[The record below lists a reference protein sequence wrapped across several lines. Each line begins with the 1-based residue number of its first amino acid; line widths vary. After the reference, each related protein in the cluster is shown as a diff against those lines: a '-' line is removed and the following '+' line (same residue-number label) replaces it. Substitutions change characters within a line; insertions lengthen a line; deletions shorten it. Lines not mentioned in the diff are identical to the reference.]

1 MAVGGQYTVQLRA
14 ILDTKGVLA
23 QIAAIQKQ
31 AGGVVIG
38 GAKGKGGAFFTDAG
52 KGAQNAQKK
61 VKSYSTA
68 LGKASKQN
76 KAFGSTT
83 LDVTKKVVQFGA
95 VTAVI
100 RGVTSG
106 MGDMVRQTFEL
117 DSALTEFKK
126 VSDLSGKGLEKY
138 TEQAYKAGRE
148 TAKTGVE
155 MIDAATQFKKMGY
168 DEQTSLQLATHATMF
183 QNIADAEISA
193 GDAAKFINSQMKA
206 YKDEFSSFSTEGE
219 KAAKVIDTVNE
230 VANKNAVGTN
240 DLQLALTKTSAA
252 MSGFGNSFDETV
264 GIMTAGTEIMVGMPS
279 QVARGWRT
287 IAANILQV
295 AQSTDEYTAA
305 SGKVKIATRDQNG
318 EMKNTYSMMKDLYT
332 GIDGVSASWKDLSKE
347 EQSAI
352 ALELAGKNNMEKFR
366 AVMDNFG
373 TAIKATEE
381 AQNSQGS
388 ATKENARYL
397 DSMEG
402 SLQNLRSAWSEFSNA
417 MVKGDTIK
425 GLLNNLASVVR
436 FLSGDFGQALIKG
449 AAGLLAFGGAFKLFK
464 GLGSLVLSPL
474 SSISRVFGLFGKNT
488 NKSIKP
494 LGKFSKNLKAT
505 KAPLING
512 AKNAT
517 KASKG
522 FRAVGSAASGASMA
536 INPLALGLAAAT
548 AVFVGAAVGAYKTY
562 KATHKYRREV
572 SDLVVEN
579 KKAVK
584 SIDDNAKSAELL
596 TDTIDRLNGVEN
608 KSASQKELLKQAVQE
623 LNEMYP
629 ELNLSYDEEA
639 DKVNK
644 STDAIRKH
652 IDAKKEE
659 AKLQA
664 YTDGMKKAVKE
675 QLSLQEKRA
684 KAQEKFAE
692 LDKQY
697 QEAQKSGWVSPQ
709 LSQSW
714 NNARIALKDVSQA
727 YSQATIEATKQNN
740 NMLKASGVWKDL
752 AGEAKKAGID
762 ISDGVKKGIDEGIYT
777 IPKTVQGLENLNMF
791 DDLADKLDVTKAG
804 QSLVNALQQGMRE
817 GDLKPSEALKI
828 AEGFQELQGDLST
841 EGKKA
846 AQELSDAFANG
857 EIDFSTF
864 KQGMAELSEL
874 EAKPKVEVEGAEQ
887 AQHELINV
895 TKDLNSV
902 EREKVLAEI
911 GVEGAVDTQEEV
923 EAVQKYLKNFDEKE
937 YKFGIK
943 ADTKKADK
951 ALKKT
956 TKQTKAINKSKP
968 TIKVGANTKGADK
981 NLDRTEK
988 KAKDYGKTTSTAK
1001 LNADTSNADSGVDSA
1016 TSKVQMFDGVEA
1028 IAFLQQHGAEVVEAK
1043 VDEAGNAVL
1052 SMPDGKTVIIEQDGS
1067 AEGQAAVENLV
1078 GAINNLKGKS
1088 VKATATT
1095 SGEGAVRSLQN
1106 AINGLRD
1113 KSVTL
1118 TANYR
1123 QTGRK
1128 PGIQENAKGTRNAA
1142 GGLSEVNEEG
1152 WEFIRDAKT
1161 GKLRIA
1167 GGGKRTVTVLNK
1179 GDIVYTHAQSKQM
1192 VSSGET
1198 DIHIPQRKSGQN
1210 NNKKQQAQEAYDKQ
1224 YDRLKDRYEA
1234 AVGTLEYRAKMRHWT
1249 DEVLA
1254 KRVQATYNGYIKQ
1267 LKKMN
1272 NSKAVSGW
1280 KKSGA
1285 KVKTSFGVEAYRDVY
1300 LRKSEALH
1308 DKTIAKWDADLDKLK
1323 ETGFS
1328 AKVLKTKRKQ
1338 LANLRKQ
1345 GRITSDE
1352 YTDYLKE
1359 LNDAYSEAQHDKLVG
1374 DLDKSIESLG
1384 LNASSSYLSKKT
1396 ADAKIKSIASLYKK
1410 GRLTVDE
1417 YKEYVKEINTAYID
1431 GQMKLHQAN
1440 KKSYKAMKDELSAYA
1455 KAGKITWAEYYEY
1468 IETLMEEQLDK
1479 QKKALSKQQEKV
1491 NNVYSL
1497 ATSWLDREIERL
1509 EKANEETSEQN
1520 DLIEK
1525 QSNLEKTRTQ
1535 RVKVYRQGQGF
1546 IYEQDTQAIK
1556 EATNALQTY
1565 KKEQDSPELKALKE
1579 VRELF
1584 NDLELDAEIKNY
1596 ETLIGSTFSSL
1607 FGDFGT
1613 DIERWTTFIKDTLAH
1628 RYGYENLANTL
1639 DDIDSWRD
1647 IQSYLDADGN
1657 IKSSIIDD
1665 FIAKNRFTTG
1675 TLSAPASF
1683 ARVAENGYGTA
1694 LLGQGDAV
1702 IPHKVS
1708 ENLMAW
1714 GAHSPVEFATFTN
1727 DMGQS
1732 QIYNF
1737 DKLVLP
1743 NVTDVDSF
1751 INELSKLPNK
1761 ALQYSRGR
1769 A

>member
-1 MAVGGQYTVQLRA
+1 MGAGGQYTIRVHGM
-14 ILDTKGVLA
+14 LDDA
-23 QIAAIQKQ
+23 QIRAQLASLGKESGAIMN
-31 AGGVVIG
+31 G
-38 GAKGKGGAFFTDAG
+38 GAKGKGGAFFTDAS
-52 KGAQNAQKK
+52 KGAQGAQKK

-155 MIDAATQFKKMGY
+155 MIDAATQFQKMGY
-168 DEQTSLQLATHATMF
+168 GEQTSMQLAKYATMF

-193 GDAAKFINSQMKA
+193 GDSAKFINSQMKA
-206 YKDEFSSFSTEGE
+206 FSKEFSIYSTEGE

-240 DLQLALTKTSAA
+240 DLQLALTKTSAS
-252 MSGFGNSFDETV
+252 MQGYGNSFNEVV
-264 GIMTAGTEIMVGMPS
+264 GIMTAGTEIMVGQPS

-287 IAANILQV
+287 IAANVLAA
-295 AQSTDEYTAA
+295 AQKSDVYTAA
-305 SGKVKIATRDQNG
+305 NDKVNVSMRNSNG
-318 EMKNTYSMMKDLYT
+318 ELKNTYEIMKSLYE
-332 GIDGVSASWKDLSKE
+332 GQEGVSKGWKELSEE
-347 EQSAI
+347 EQSLI
-352 ALELAGKNNMEKFR
+352 AVELAGKQNQDKFR
-366 AVMDNFG
+366 AVMDNFA
-373 TAIKATEE
+373 TAIKATADAEG
-381 AQNSQGS
+381 AHGS
-388 ATKENARYL
+388 AMKENARYL

-402 SLQNLRSAWSEFSNA
+402 SVQNLKSAWSEFSNA
-417 MVKGDTIK
+417 MVKGDTLK
-425 GLLNNLASVVR
+425 GLINNLASVVR
-436 FLSGDFGQALIKG
+436 FLSGDFGQAIVKG

-505 KAPLING
+505 RAPLING

-522 FRAVGSAASGASMA
+522 FMAVESAATGASMA
-536 INPLALGLAAAT
+536 INPLTLALAVT
-548 AVFVGAAVGAYKTY
+548 AVAFAGAAVGVYKTY
-562 KATHKYRREV
+562 KATHKYRGEV
-572 SDLVVEN
+572 TDLIKEN
-579 KKAVK
+579 DKAVK
-584 SIDDNAKSAELL
+584 SIDDNTKKAELL

-629 ELNLSYDEEA
+629 ELNLSYDEET

-644 STDAIRKH
+644 STDAIRKY

-684 KAQEKFAE
+684 KAQEKFAK

-697 QEAQKSGWVSPQ
+697 KEAQQSGWVSPQ
-709 LSQSW
+709 LSKSW
-714 NNARIALKDVSQA
+714 NDARIALKDVSQA

-752 AGEAKKAGID
+752 AGEAKKAGVD

-791 DDLADKLDVTKAG
+791 DDLAGKLGVTKAG
-804 QSLVNALQQGMRE
+804 KSLVDALQQGMRE
-817 GDLKPSEALKI
+817 GDLKPSEALQI
-828 AEGFQELQGDLST
+828 AEGFQELQGDLT
-841 EGKKA
+841 KEGQKA

-874 EAKPKVEVEGAEQ
+874 TAKPKVEVEGAEQ
-887 AQHELINV
+887 AQHELFNV
-895 TKDLNSV
+895 TKDLTSI
-902 EREKVLAEI
+902 EREKVFAELGI
-911 GVEGAVDTQEEV
+911 EGAVDTQEEV

-956 TKQTKAINKSKP
+956 TKQTKKMTKSKP
-968 TIKVGANTKGADK
+968 TINVKANTKGADK
-981 NLDRTEK
+981 KLDRTEK
-988 KAKDYGKTTSTAK
+988 KAKDYGKTTSTAR

-1016 TSKVQMFDGVEA
+1016 TSKVQTFDGETA

-1067 AEGQAAVENLV
+1067 AEGQAAVEGLV
-1078 GAINNLKGKS
+1078 DAIGGLRGKNVKASASTSGRGKVASLQDAINNLHGK
-1088 VKATATT
+1088 T
-1095 SGEGAVRSLQN
+1095 
-1106 AINGLRD
+1106 
-1113 KSVTL
+1113 VTV
-1118 TANYR
+1118 TVNYR
-1123 QTGRK
+1123 QTGTK
-1128 PGIQENAKGTRNAA
+1128 PDGKAKGGTSKYT
-1142 GGLSEVNEEG
+1142 GLYEVNEEG

-1161 GKLRIA
+1161 GKLRVA
-1167 GGGKRTVTVLNK
+1167 DGGRRTVTFLAK
-1179 GDIVYTHAQSKQM
+1179 GDTVYTHAQSKQM
-1192 VSSGET
+1192 VANGET
-1198 DIHIPQRKSGQN
+1198 DIHIPQRAKGQN
-1210 NNKKQQAQEAYDKQ
+1210 NKQKAQESYDKAYDK
-1224 YDRLKDRYEA
+1224 RKENYES
-1234 AVGTLEYRAKMRHWT
+1234 AVETLEYQAKMRHWT

-1254 KRVQATYNGYIKQ
+1254 NKIQSTYNYHIKQ
-1267 LKKMN
+1267 LQKMN
-1272 NSKAVSGW
+1272 QSGAVRGW
-1280 KKSGA
+1280 KKAGA
-1285 KVKTSFGVEAYRDVY
+1285 KVKTSFGADVYRDVQ

-1308 DKTIAKWDADLDKLK
+1308 DKTIAKWDEDLDKLK

-1328 AKVLKTKRKQ
+1328 ANVLGIKRKQ
-1338 LANLRKQ
+1338 LANLRRQ
-1345 GRITSDE
+1345 GRITAEE
-1352 YTDYLKE
+1352 YTDYIKE
-1359 LNDAYSEAQHDKLVG
+1359 LNDAYAESQHEKLVS

-1384 LNASSSYLSKKT
+1384 LSATSSYLNKATS
-1396 ADAKIKSIASLYKK
+1396 DAKIKNIQDLYKK

-1431 GQMKLHQAN
+1431 GQMRLYQAN
-1440 KKSYKAMKDELSAYA
+1440 KKSYKAMKDELLAYA
-1455 KAGKITWAEYYEY
+1455 NAGKITWAEYYEY
-1468 IETLMEEQLDK
+1468 IETLMNEQLDK
-1479 QKKALSKQQEKV
+1479 QKEALNKQQEMV
-1491 NNVYSL
+1491 SNTYSL
-1497 ATSWLDREIERL
+1497 ATSWIDRQIERL
-1509 EKANEETSEQN
+1509 ERENEETSEQN

-1525 QSNLEKTRTQ
+1525 QNNLEKTRSQ

-1546 IYEQDTQAIK
+1546 VYEQDTQAIK
-1556 EATNALQTY
+1556 EATDALQEY
-1565 KKEQDSPELKALKE
+1565 KKEQESPELKAWKE

-1584 NDLELDAEIKNY
+1584 EDLEADAEIKNY
-1596 ETLIGSTFSSL
+1596 ETLIGSTFGTL
-1607 FGDFGT
+1607 FGGFGT
-1613 DIERWTTFIKDTLAH
+1613 DINKWTTYIKESLAQQ
-1628 RYGYENLANTL
+1628 RGYENLVNTL
-1639 DDIDSWRD
+1639 DDIDSWED
-1647 IQSYLDADGN
+1647 IQGYFDENGK
-1657 IKSSIIDD
+1657 IKSSIIND
-1665 FIAKNRFTTG
+1665 FVVKNRFATG
-1675 TLSAPASF
+1675 TLSAPAGF
-1683 ARVAENGYGTA
+1683 ARVAENGYEIA

-1702 IPHKVS
+1702 MPHKVS

-1714 GAHSPVEFATFTN
+1714 GAHSPVEFATLTN
-1727 DMGQS
+1727 DMGRS

-1743 NVTDVDSF
+1743 NVTDANSLV
-1751 INELSKLPNK
+1751 NELNKLPNK